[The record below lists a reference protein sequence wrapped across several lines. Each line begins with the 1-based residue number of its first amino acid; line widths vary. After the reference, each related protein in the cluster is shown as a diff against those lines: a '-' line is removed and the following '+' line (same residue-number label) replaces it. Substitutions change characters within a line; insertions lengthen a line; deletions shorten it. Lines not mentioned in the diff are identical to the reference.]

1 MDLYKHVLRP
11 ILFRIDAEVAHNLAK
26 ALLKRPVLGRLLGGG
41 DGVIRNERLQVRLG
55 RLTIPNPV
63 GLAAGFD
70 KDCDMVNSLD
80 HFGFGYLVAGSVM
93 KDPQP
98 GNPKPRMVRDP
109 QSEGLYSAMGL
120 PSLGLEYA
128 VKQLRSRPVL
138 VPLMLNFNALG
149 LEDYLKCFEELQ
161 PLGDA
166 LEIALYCPNRSHE
179 TGDFLSPPAART
191 LLKEV
196 VKRKEKPVFL
206 KFSGYRSED
215 ERRKKFD
222 LIKTI
227 LDYPVDG
234 IAISPG
240 SLVEEKRLAVGRGTL
255 TGRIN
260 FRQMLNIVRDIYVF
274 TEGNCHIKASGG
286 IFTAQDAFEAIASG
300 ASTVEI
306 HTGLI
311 YEGWNIAKKINRGLL
326 DLMDKHHI
334 ENIKALRGMGKK
346 RYRAPENALR

>member
-1 MDLYKHVLRP
+1 MDLYKQILRP
-11 ILFRIDAEVAHNLAK
+11 VLFRLDAEAAHNMAK
-26 ALLKRPVLGRLLGGG
+26 ALLKRPLLGRLFGGEGRFVRNDRLHVCLGG
-41 DGVIRNERLQVRLG
+41 
-55 RLTIPNPV
+55 LTIPSPV

-70 KDCDMVNSLD
+70 KDCDMVNSLN

-109 QSEGLYSAMGL
+109 QREGLYSCMGL

-128 VKQLRSRPVL
+128 VKQLRSRHVL

-149 LEDYLKCFEELQ
+149 LEDYLRCFEVLQ

-166 LEIALYCPNRSHE
+166 VEIALFCPNRSHD
-179 TGDFLSPPAART
+179 TGDFLSPPVAKT
-191 LLKEV
+191 LLTEI
-196 VKRKEKPVFL
+196 VKRKKKPVFI

-240 SLVEEKRLAVGRGTL
+240 SLVEEKRLAIGRGTF
-255 TGRIN
+255 TGRTN
-260 FRQMLNIVRDIYVF
+260 FPRMLNIVREIYSF
-274 TEGNCHIKASGG
+274 TEGKCHIKVSGG
-286 IFTAQDAFEAIASG
+286 IFNAQDAFKVIAAG

-306 HTGLI
+306 YTGLI

-326 DLMDKHHI
+326 DLLDKH
-334 ENIKALRGMGKK
+334 NIKNIEALRGTKQK
-346 RYRAPENALR
+346 RRKN